1 MKVFTTPTSLDRVLE
16 PSPDMKESVMA
27 VEKIVDYNFKN
38 KKLLEE
44 ALTHPSVAGSASYQR
59 LEVLGDSAL
68 NHAVTNYFFCM
79 ADHQKFT
86 QGQITKLRSA
96 NTENLNL
103 ARVAVRHGLYRYLRR
118 QNTSDLDDQKFKP
131 LLEPIFTL
139 ENLPVDPRTELNE
152 FCQKNRKLYEIKL
165 RPRHETRD
173 VSIAD
178 VYVDG
183 EFFASGWSNKKEG
196 AKRNAAI
203 EAVNKLFQ
211 SVVVDDG
218 SFQGSAVGNN
228 MSFRIEEAIQGLHVL
243 CVKKRLPK
251 SPEYN
256 KEADRMINT
265 KASNDQQQRSLSYDQ
280 DQRIRFNDQDQ
291 RMGLHDG
298 LYSLTPQSLG

>member
-1 MKVFTTPTSLDRVLE
+1 
-16 PSPDMKESVMA
+16 MA
-27 VEKIVDYNFKN
+27 RGKKIVDYNFKN
-38 KKLLEE
+38 KQAPLKKLSPTLRRW
-44 ALTHPSVAGSASYQR
+44 VGYYQR

-68 NHAVTNYFFCM
+68 NHAVTNYFFCIS
-79 ADHQKFT
+79 DRKKVHP
-86 QGQITKLRSA
+86 GHLTKLRCA

-103 ARVAVRHGLYRYLRR
+103 RR
-118 QNTSDLDDQKFKP
+118 SSPF
-131 LLEPIFTL
+131 
-139 ENLPVDPRTELNE
+139 VMTELNE

-228 MSFRIEEAIQGLHVL
+228 MSFRIEEAIQGCMCFVSRRGCLNLQNTRSSCLKNAPVDIFTNPKER
-243 CVKKRLPK
+243 VRKRKERRGSDAYLPPPPPW
-251 SPEYN
+251 SFSLRLTEE
-256 KEADRMINT
+256 KER
-265 KASNDQQQRSLSYDQ
+265 
-280 DQRIRFNDQDQ
+280 
-291 RMGLHDG
+291 
-298 LYSLTPQSLG
+298 LGFSKLNLKLVSSSTCK